1 MVIAVQIAAIIKK
14 VLQFL
19 LSNEKGRKFLG
30 YVIGIAIFIVLIP
43 LITLVGLFGWMSEGE
58 NFALQNSIFGNLQE
72 QYLSEFPE
80 HTDAL
85 EKIKTTFDIYGV
97 GNMVSVAQTIYIST
111 NLPSV
116 NESDDFYT
124 NYVLCFINTNDGKTY
139 FDNVAEA
146 FGITFSDKDIVLLS
160 LVDSS

>member
-124 NYVLCFINTNDGKTY
+124 NYVLCFINTDDGKTY